1 MWALA
6 TFGKTLVYSVIP
18 VIMLTA
24 MAAGGLYVR
33 LSHGPIGLDFMVD
46 PVERGINAEL
56 VNNSVKIDGAELYL
70 TDAGT
75 LEFRLRHVTVF
86 DSDGDAVG
94 GAPMAAVNIS
104 AAALWKLRIVPA
116 RVELIDSEIN
126 LIYTDEVG
134 LALDDVID
142 DAKAAVEAAEEIAA
156 TAPADRP
163 AAPDAVTDRPKTIQK
178 QYNIAQILTDSSRRA
193 RQRMGA
199 TSYLVEFG
207 LRNATINLT
216 YQGKKS
222 SWNVPE
228 ASVDF
233 DHARRRSVISGRA
246 SVSSPRGPWA
256 MTFVTDESE
265 RTGKLN
271 VTATVRD
278 LVPATLAGAAPP
290 LALMQMIDMPLA
302 GDATVEL
309 STDGNVEGAQVAIE
323 AASGHILH
331 ADLDQAFSLTAAL
344 FKLKY
349 DGNARSWELLPSP
362 VKWPEGS
369 VVYTGSAKDVAA
381 KDQPAHWQFSL
392 DGKNGVLEAPS
403 FGVAPVQMDVWT
415 ANGTLVPRKGLLQI
429 SEARFTGGG
438 GDVAVSL
445 VSQPGK
451 VGQSTR
457 ADVALSA
464 MPLATLKA
472 LWPMAVA
479 KGARSWVGEN
489 VTAATF
495 NGGTI
500 SYLTGDFVDA
510 ASVKPGEKRELLSG
524 SLQIADAQFVPL
536 KGMAPI
542 AAPAGVVS
550 LDNNALE
557 VTVPEAAVVLSDD
570 RRVPIKTGR
579 LFTEN
584 VLIHRP
590 VADITFATQSALGPF
605 LETVEQ
611 LPVRAVRES
620 APFPKAGEGKV
631 DAQLTIKLPLVSE
644 LNADDV
650 TVEGKAKIT
659 DGRFGKVGG
668 QFDIQGFTLALDLTS
683 TALDAKGD
691 LLVNGV
697 PGKIVGQRVFG
708 VTSDQQPPMKVTAK
722 LDEADRTQLGLDI
735 NDIVRGVVPVE
746 ISLQKAGRVEPAIKV
761 RADLTNAE
769 IALEPVAW
777 KKPPGKQAFVEA
789 EIVSGKTQKTELQN
803 FKVSGDDIAVEG
815 WVGIGAD
822 GRMREFLFPAFS
834 LNVISRLELQGTLGS
849 DDIWS
854 IKANGPTFDGR
865 DVFKSLFSVGD
876 GGSAKSKPGKSS
888 RGTNL
893 SVDIGN
899 VIGGNDLSL
908 RGFKM
913 KLSTRNEKL
922 SAFEARGTLDGG
934 TPLTAMLEQSTGARR
949 MLVESPDAGQVMKL
963 IDFYPNL
970 QGGRLRLEVNLDG
983 KGAAEKTGILW
994 VDQFRILGDPIVS
1007 EVVGSADDGRPAIGG
1022 GKNKVTREVFQF
1034 DRMRAPFS
1042 VGYGQF
1048 VLEES
1053 YLKGPLVGANLRGKV
1068 DFKTR
1073 RVNLGG
1079 TYIPL
1084 QGLNS
1089 ALGGIPLL
1097 GQIISGAHGEGIFGI
1112 TFAVQGP
1119 LAEPQVLVNP
1129 LSLVAPGIF
1138 REVFQMT
1145 GQNPSVQVR
1154 EERAPSK
1161 PARER
1166 VRATAP
1172 GGEPTVAPRKTSP
1185 GDIVDGW
1192 SSTTEKPTKNT
1203 N

>member
-1 MWALA
+1 MRALA
-6 TFGKTLVYSVIP
+6 TFGKTLVYSIVP
-18 VIMLTA
+18 VILLAA
-24 MAAGGLYVR
+24 MAAGGTYVR
-33 LSHGPIGLDFMVD
+33 LRHGPISFDFMVD

-70 TDAGT
+70 TDAGN
-75 LEFRLRHVTVF
+75 LEFRLRHLTVF

-94 GAPMAAVNIS
+94 GSPMAAVNIS

-126 LIYTDEVG
+126 LIYTDEDG

-142 DAKAAVEAAEEIAA
+142 DAKAAVEAAEEREA
-156 TAPADRP
+156 
-163 AAPDAVTDRPKTIQK
+163 AAPIDKAAAPPTKTETERPKTIQK
-178 QYNIAQILTDSSRRA
+178 QFNIAQILTDASRRA
-193 RQRMGA
+193 RKRMDA

-246 SVSSPRGPWA
+246 SVSSSRGPWA
-256 MTFVTDESE
+256 ITFVTDESE

-271 VTATVRD
+271 VNATVRD

-309 STDGNVEGAQVAIE
+309 STDGNVESAQVAIE
-323 AASGHILH
+323 AASGRILH
-331 ADLDQAFSLTAAL
+331 ADLDEAFSLTAAL

-349 DGNARSWELLPSP
+349 DGATRHWELLPSP

-369 VVYTGSAKDVAA
+369 VVYSGAAKDVAA
-381 KDQPAHWQFSL
+381 NDQPAHWQFNL
-392 DGKNGVLEAPS
+392 EGKNGVLEAPTYD
-403 FGVAPVQMDVWT
+403 VAPIQMDVWS
-415 ANGTLVPRKGLLQI
+415 ARGALVPRKGLLEI

-438 GDVAVSL
+438 GDIALSV

-451 VGQSTR
+451 TGQSTR
-457 ADVALSA
+457 ADVTLSP

-472 LWPMAVA
+472 MWPKAIA
-479 KGARSWVGEN
+479 NGARTWVGESF
-489 VTAATF
+489 TAANF
-495 NGGTI
+495 NGGTVH
-500 SYLTGDFVDA
+500 YETGDFVEGA
-510 ASVKPGEKRELLSG
+510 EVPPGEKRERLSG
-524 SLQIADAQFVPL
+524 TLQINDARFTPL

-542 AAPAGVVS
+542 AAPSGVVK

-557 VTVPEAAVVLSDD
+557 VTIPEAAVVLAED
-570 RRVPIKTGR
+570 RRVPIKAGR
-579 LFTEN
+579 LYAPN
-584 VLIHRP
+584 VLIPRP
-590 VADITFATQSALGPF
+590 VSDITFTTQSALAPF

-611 LPVRAVRES
+611 LPVRAVKEA

-631 DAQLTIKLPLVSE
+631 EAQLTIKLPLVAH

-683 TALDAKGD
+683 AALDAKGD

-708 VTSDQQPPMKVTAK
+708 VMSDQQPPMKVTAK

-746 ISLQKAGRVEPAIKV
+746 ITLQKSGRPEPAIKV
-761 RADLTNAE
+761 KADLTNAE

-777 KKPPGKQAFVEA
+777 KKPPGKQAFAEA
-789 EIVSGKTQKTELQN
+789 EIVSGKTHKTELQN

-815 WVGIGAD
+815 WIGISAD
-822 GRMREFLFPAFS
+822 GRMREFFFPAFA
-834 LNVISRLELQGTLGS
+834 LNVVSRLELQGTLGN
-849 DDIWS
+849 DDIWT
-854 IKANGPTFDGR
+854 INAHGPTFDGR

-876 GGSAKSKPGKSS
+876 GGAAKNRSGKSS
-888 RGTNL
+888 KGTNL
-893 SVDIGN
+893 AVDIGN
-899 VIGGNDLSL
+899 VIGGNELSM

-922 SAFEARGTLDGG
+922 SAFEARGTLDGS
-934 TPLTAMLEQSTGARR
+934 TPLSALLEQSTGNRR
-949 MLVESPDAGQVMKL
+949 MLVDSPDAGQVMKL
-963 IDFYPNL
+963 IDFYPNM
-970 QGGRLRLEVNLDG
+970 QGGRLRLEINLDG
-983 KGAAEKTGILW
+983 RGAAEKTGILW
-994 VDQFRILGDPIVS
+994 VDQFKILGDPIVS
-1007 EVVGSADDGRPAIGG
+1007 EVVGSADEGRPAIGG
-1022 GKNKVTREVFQF
+1022 NKKVTREVFAF

-1154 EERAPSK
+1154 EERQPTK
-1161 PARER
+1161 PIRER
-1166 VRATAP
+1166 TRASAP
-1172 GGEPTVAPRKTSP
+1172 GGEPSRKSSP
-1185 GDIVDGW
+1185 AAIVDGW
-1192 SSTTEKPTKNT
+1192 SSTTEKPTKKT